1 MRFYDQ
7 QHRFYCGVDLHAR
20 TMYLCILD
28 HTGQVVFDKNLAAEA
43 DAFLKAVG
51 PFRDGLVVGVEC
63 LFCWYW
69 LADLCAQE
77 GIAFVL
83 GHALYMKAIH
93 GGKSKND
100 QIDAGKIAR
109 LLRGGTLPQAY
120 VYPAGMRATR
130 DLLRRRMYL
139 VHKRAETIAHVQ
151 NTNSQYNY
159 APFGKKLSYAAN
171 REELQVAERFSDPSV
186 RRMIDIDLAL
196 IDQYDTLLGQV
207 ELYLTRTAKV
217 DDVHTFHRLRSVPGI
232 GKILALV
239 LLYEIHDVRRFP
251 EVGNFL
257 SYARLVRCAHESG
270 GKRLGSGGKKI
281 GNPHLRWAFAE
292 AACLFLRQSEAA
304 QKWLQRQEKK
314 RGKGKALGILAAKL
328 GRAVYHVLRKK
339 VAFEEARFWAS

>member
-1 MRFYDQ
+1 
-7 QHRFYCGVDLHAR
+7 
-20 TMYLCILD
+20 
-28 HTGQVVFDKNLAAEA
+28 
-43 DAFLKAVG
+43 
-51 PFRDGLVVGVEC
+51 
-63 LFCWYW
+63 
-69 LADLCAQE
+69 
-77 GIAFVL
+77 
-83 GHALYMKAIH
+83 MKAIH

-100 QIDAGKIAR
+100 QIDAAKIAR

-139 VHKRAETIAHVQ
+139 VHKRAETIAHIQ

-159 APFGKKLSYAAN
+159 APFGKKLAYAGN
-171 REELQVAERFSDPSV
+171 REELQIAERFSDPSV
-186 RRMIDIDLAL
+186 RRMIEIDLAL
-196 IDQYDTLLGQV
+196 IDQHDALLGDV

-217 DDVHTFHRLRSVPGI
+217 DDVHTFQRLRSVPGI

-239 LLYEIHDVRRFP
+239 LLYEIHDIRRFP

-270 GKRLGSGGKKI
+270 GKKLGSGGKKI
-281 GNPHLRWAFAE
+281 GNPHLRWAFSE
-292 AACLFLRQSEAA
+292 AACLFLRQSETAK
-304 QKWLQRQEKK
+304 KWLQRQEKK

-328 GRAVYHVLRKK
+328 GRAVYHVLHKK

>member
-1 MRFYDQ
+1 MRFYNQ
-7 QHRFYCGVDLHAR
+7 PHRFYCGVDLHAR

-28 HTGQVVFDKNLAAEA
+28 ANGQVVFDKNLAAEP
-43 DAFLKAVG
+43 DAFLKAVA

-77 GIAFVL
+77 QLTFVL

-109 LLRGGTLPQAY
+109 LLRGGNLPQAY

-130 DLLRRRMYL
+130 DLLRRRIYL

-171 REELQVAERFSDPSV
+171 REELQIAERFSDPSV
-186 RRMIDIDLAL
+186 RRMIEIDIAL
-196 IDQYDTLLGQV
+196 IDHYDALLGDV

-217 DDVHTFHRLRSVPGI
+217 DDVNTFHRLRSVPGV

-239 LLYEIHDVRRFP
+239 LLYEIHDVRRFA

-270 GKRLGSGGKKI
+270 GKKLGSGGKKI
-281 GNPHLRWAFAE
+281 GNPHLRWAFSE
-292 AACLFLRQSEAA
+292 AACLFLRQSETAK
-304 QKWLQRQEKK
+304 KWVQRQEKK

-339 VAFEEARFWAS
+339 VAFDEKRFWAS